1 MQREAEAFNKGIKS
15 ASSIS
20 RQILMV
26 FLSDFFEQQSGYYQ
40 K

>member
-15 ASSIS
+15 TSSPS
-20 RQILMV
+20 RQILMA
-26 FLSDFFEQQSGYYQ
+26 FLADFFEQQSGYYQ